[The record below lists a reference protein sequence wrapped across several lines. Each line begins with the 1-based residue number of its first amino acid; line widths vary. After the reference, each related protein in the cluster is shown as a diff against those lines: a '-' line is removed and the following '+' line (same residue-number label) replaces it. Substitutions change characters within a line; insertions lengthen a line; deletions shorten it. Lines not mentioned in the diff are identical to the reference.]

1 VTSAG
6 RGRLVREL
14 TEALPVEQRPHAVA
28 ALANAVRDL
37 RGSIISE
44 SMPEM
49 AYRLALFRLN
59 EPPPRRGGRQR
70 RERVP

>member
-1 VTSAG
+1 MTGGG
-6 RGRLVREL
+6 RGSLAREL
-14 TEALPVEQRPHAVA
+14 AQALPVEQRPYAVA

-59 EPPPRRGGRQR
+59 EPPSRLAAARGC
-70 RERVP
+70 ER